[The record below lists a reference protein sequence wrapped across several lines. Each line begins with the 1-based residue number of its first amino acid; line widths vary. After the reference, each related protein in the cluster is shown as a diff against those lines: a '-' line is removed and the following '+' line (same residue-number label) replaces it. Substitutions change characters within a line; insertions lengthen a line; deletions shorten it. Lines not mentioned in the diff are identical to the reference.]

1 MSYTNRLGEI
11 YVDFNAPD
19 WVRSIRYT
27 PEKVPPTENTPTSW
41 QYSFVKARTV
51 KNIPAE
57 EKAKW
62 NQIAPLRNQLLALE
76 KDIETEVRIYNEN
89 LTEFSKLSGQPM
101 TELSAQGIL
110 KASISALMASP
121 LSVPNVSSIES
132 IAALAGK
139 VIFPLIPMF
148 GDAIGKLVGMI
159 AGLFSNKK
167 KKMEHFAR
175 QLDYRASRIKI
186 FQTKYMQ
193 VAAQLRWLLEA
204 VPDYKT
210 MMQNALTSARE
221 AQSVAVKVKDTI
233 ERHASNIRQQEIAR
247 IRQMNQNRVHLPT
260 SHDTL

>member
-1 MSYTNRLGEI
+1 MAYTNRLGEI

-62 NQIAPLRNQLLALE
+62 NQIAPLRNKLLALE

-121 LSVPNVSSIES
+121 LSVPNVSSIEG

-175 QLDYRASRIKI
+175 QLEYRANNIRGY
-186 FQTKYMQ
+186 QTKYMQ
-193 VAAQLRWLLEA
+193 VAAQLRWLLEGT
-204 VPDYKT
+204 PNYKT
-210 MMQNALTSARE
+210 MMQDALTSARQ
-221 AQSVAVKVKDTI
+221 AQKAAVDSKQSI
-233 ERHASNIRQQEIAR
+233 EQRASSLRLQEIAR

-260 SHDTL
+260 NNDFL